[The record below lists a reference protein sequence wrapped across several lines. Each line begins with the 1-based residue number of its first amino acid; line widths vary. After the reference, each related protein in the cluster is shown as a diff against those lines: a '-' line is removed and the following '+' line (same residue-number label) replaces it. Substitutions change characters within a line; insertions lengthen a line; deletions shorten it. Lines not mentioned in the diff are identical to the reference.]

1 MRIDLNK
8 LKAVMKGDETNEI
21 LDVVRSHKRVF
32 YMLLLFTAVIN
43 FIMIVPALYMF
54 QIYDTV
60 LSSRSFETLLMLTLI
75 AVFMYAVYGFLN
87 WSRSQILVRVNNDLD
102 QKLSNRTF
110 QAVLSGIIHTGS
122 TNPSQ
127 AFGDLTNLRQFITGA
142 GIFAFFDAPFGLIFL
157 VIIFLIHPVLGIFA
171 TIAGILQVVGA
182 VISERLTKEPVKAAN
197 KHFQEAQNFLQA
209 NLRNAEVIEAMGMH
223 ENVKKRWREK
233 YEKMLAIQS
242 EASDNAGRVQA
253 VIRAVRIT
261 AQSLIL
267 GLGAYYVIENHITA
281 GMMIMGSILMGRALA
296 PIDTVVGTWKPFI
309 SARQSYERLK
319 NILSDFPPP
328 ERHLPLPIPQGFVK
342 VENVVAGPRLQQKI
356 ILKNMSFET
365 NPGEVIGVIGPTAS
379 GKSSLAKLLVG
390 VWLPYSGTFK
400 LDGADMHLYNKD
412 EIGRFIGYLP
422 QDIELLSGTVAEN
435 IARFGEVEM
444 QFVIKAAMIAGIH
457 DMILQF
463 PKGYETDVGEAG
475 GYLSGGQRQRIG
487 LARALYGD
495 PVLIVLDEPNSN
507 LDEQGEVALVRAL
520 MIMKQMKRTVF
531 VISHRLNILS
541 AVSKIMVIANG
552 TVQLYGPR
560 DEVLEVLRKRAE
572 VVATGKTREN
582 EEGDSEEWKQ
592 RQSGQV

>member
-1 MRIDLNK
+1 
-8 LKAVMKGDETNEI
+8 
-21 LDVVRSHKRVF
+21 
-32 YMLLLFTAVIN
+32 
-43 FIMIVPALYMF
+43 
-54 QIYDTV
+54 
-60 LSSRSFETLLMLTLI
+60 
-75 AVFMYAVYGFLN
+75 
-87 WSRSQILVRVNNDLD
+87 
-102 QKLSNRTF
+102 
-110 QAVLSGIIHTGS
+110 
-122 TNPSQ
+122 
-127 AFGDLTNLRQFITGA
+127 
-142 GIFAFFDAPFGLIFL
+142 
-157 VIIFLIHPVLGIFA
+157 
-171 TIAGILQVVGA
+171 
-182 VISERLTKEPVKAAN
+182 
-197 KHFQEAQNFLQA
+197 
-209 NLRNAEVIEAMGMH
+209 MGMH

-309 SARQSYERLK
+309 SARQSYERLR
-319 NILSDFPPP
+319 NILSDYPPP